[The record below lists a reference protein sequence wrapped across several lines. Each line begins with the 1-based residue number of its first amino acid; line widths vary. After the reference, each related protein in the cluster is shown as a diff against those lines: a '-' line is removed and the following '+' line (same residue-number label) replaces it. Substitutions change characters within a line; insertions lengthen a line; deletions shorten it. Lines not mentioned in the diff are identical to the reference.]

1 MAAIS
6 VKRVYYGHVFGLGYT
21 LEIKE
26 LIEAGGFFSAKN
38 LGHQNIRGSL
48 DTFSKDMINK
58 PEIHPIG
65 SSHFL
70 LSTTSESTRR

>member
-1 MAAIS
+1 M
-6 VKRVYYGHVFGLGYT
+6 FGLGYT

-26 LIEAGGFFSAKN
+26 LIEAGVFFSAKN

-58 PEIHPIG
+58 PEIHPIA
-65 SSHFL
+65 SSRFL
-70 LSTTSESTRR
+70 LSTTSESTGR